1 MPYCQLY
8 YHLVWRTRAREPLIV
23 QRIEA
28 QVHGLLRKKAVGL
41 GATVYAVNGMEDHV
55 HVVASVPPA
64 VALADFVGKVKGYC
78 SYEAN
83 KAKLADSHF
92 RWQQEYGAFSFDRKR
107 LPYVIAYVENQK
119 RHHAEKTTI
128 RILERADGGPASE
141 IREPATPY
149 DLDDTRWRRELQA
162 LDADAPG
169 DDAPR

>member
-8 YHLVWRTRAREPLIV
+8 YHLVWRTSASEPLIV
-23 QRIEA
+23 ERIEA
-28 QVHGLLRKKAVGL
+28 QIHGLLRKKVVGL

-64 VALADFVGKVKGYC
+64 LALADFIGKVKGYC

-83 KAKLADSHF
+83 KAQLVDSHF

-119 RHHAEKTTI
+119 RHHAAKTTI
-128 RILERADGGPASE
+128 GILERAEGSPTSE

-149 DLDDTRWRRELQA
+149 DLDDTQWRRELQA
-162 LDADAPG
+162 LD
-169 DDAPR
+169 DDDPP